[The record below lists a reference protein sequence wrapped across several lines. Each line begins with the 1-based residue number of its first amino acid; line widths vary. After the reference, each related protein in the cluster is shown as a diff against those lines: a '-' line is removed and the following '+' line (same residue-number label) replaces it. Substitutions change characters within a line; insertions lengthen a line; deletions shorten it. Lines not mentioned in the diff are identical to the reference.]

1 MRCISAHLTT
11 LRALHPQTVQWSETV
26 SSSSLVNEGLFQLP
40 NLTSEGL
47 HFLPAVQ
54 RPAIVVPQT
63 LHQALLGLLYL
74 CRHLLHLLAL
84 LEFLAQIHDFLADTV
99 VRAVRGLGGGL
110 SVFGCPVVVERGAEV
125 CKEAAWSAGRV
136 LGRVLCGL
144 FGGDRGCELV
154 EFLGLRIADFL
165 EVCVDA
171 RLSDQFTLL
180 RTG

>member
-1 MRCISAHLTT
+1 MRCVSAHLIT

-63 LHQALLGLLYL
+63 LHQALLCLLYL
-74 CRHLLHLLAL
+74 CRYFLHLLAL
-84 LEFLAQIHDFLADTV
+84 LEFLAQIHNFLADAV
-99 VRAVRGLGGGL
+99 VRAIRGLRGRLG
-110 SVFGCPVVVERGAEV
+110 VFRRPIVVEWGAEV
-125 CKEAAWSAGRV
+125 CKEAACFAGRV
-136 LGRVLCGL
+136 FGRVLCGL
-144 FGGDRGCELV
+144 FGGDGSCELV
-154 EFLGLRIADFL
+154 EFLGLRIADLL

-171 RLSDQFTLL
+171 RLSDQLTLL